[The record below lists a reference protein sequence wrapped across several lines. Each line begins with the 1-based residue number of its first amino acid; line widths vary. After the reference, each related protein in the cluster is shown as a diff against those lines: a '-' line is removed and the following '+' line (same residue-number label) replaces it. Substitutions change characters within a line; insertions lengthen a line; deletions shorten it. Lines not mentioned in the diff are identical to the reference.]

1 VPAGLIVA
9 GRQLI
14 SRIFE
19 LDRKAAGELA
29 DELARQYST
38 YVNPAPPPGVP
49 AYEYLVAVTGERFRR
64 EAGVAYASPTPVGP
78 AAWAQPGH
86 G

>member
-1 VPAGLIVA
+1 VGDVPTGLIVA

-29 DELARQYST
+29 EELARQYSA
-38 YVNPAPPPGVP
+38 YVTPGPPPGLP
-49 AYEYLVAVTGERFRR
+49 AYQYLVAVTGERFRR
-64 EAGVAYASPTPVGP
+64 EAGLAYASPTAFTTQSGRR
-78 AAWAQPGH
+78 H
-86 G
+86 